1 MKRKHPIQVTA
12 SEALE
17 RALPPL
23 PEATRAGMLAR
34 VAERAIR
41 YPIGSGQGNE
51 LALRA
56 GLRPMM
62 RELIH
67 VAELPGAIARA
78 EAAGFVCEISPLVF
92 GSTHD
97 GWLKRPPAPD
107 GTEDRRPLYVGRD
120 REALRAA
127 IACEVAK
134 TDEGARELGRLLGYP
149 PCCVEAFVGVSRE
162 RRAHELWASAWAR
175 TTGRPAPR
183 LDVLDLAIF
192 AFVPWYPCA
201 FDCAPSL
208 RFADA
213 LAALVHRLQPELA
226 AAVDRAHARHRLVLA
241 PEVQLSLDGTWAAGR
256 VVGITSVRATA
267 CDRDPRARFRP
278 EEHTLV
284 ARALAWL
291 GEARTVA
298 VEGRHVIVDGVPHD
312 LGVPAPLPLLVPFGR
327 WSA

>member
-1 MKRKHPIQVTA
+1 MKRSQAIQVTA

-17 RALPPL
+17 RALPAL
-23 PEATRAGMLAR
+23 PEAVRETMLAR
-34 VAERAIR
+34 TEERTIR

-67 VAELPGAIARA
+67 LEELPAAIARA
-78 EAAGFVCEISPLVF
+78 EAAGFVCELSPLVF

-97 GWLKRPPAPD
+97 GWLKRPPAP
-107 GTEDRRPLYVGRD
+107 GRGEDRSPLYVGRD
-120 REALRAA
+120 RGALRAA
-127 IACEVAK
+127 IASELAK

-201 FDCAPSL
+201 FDCPPSQ
-208 RFADA
+208 RFAGA
-213 LAALVHRLQPELA
+213 LGALVSRLHSDFA
-226 AAVDRAHARHRLVLA
+226 AAVDRAHAQHRLVLA
-241 PEVQLSLDGTWAAGR
+241 PEVQLSIDGAWETDR
-256 VVGITSVRATA
+256 VVDVTSVRATA
-267 CDRDPRARFRP
+267 CDRDPRARFAP
-278 EEHTLV
+278 EERALV

-291 GEARTVA
+291 SGARTLA
-298 VEGRHVIVDGVPHD
+298 VEGRRVVVDGVAHD
-312 LGVPAPLPLLVPFGR
+312 LGLPAPLPLLVPFGR
-327 WSA
+327 WS